1 MVRRT
6 KLEVV
11 EPTTKTNINTEHKK
25 RKRRRKQVSSQIRRL
40 RLSSKPIIPLSYFQR
55 IFREVAPGFR
65 VQKRALKALR
75 ECTEREGHGLFE
87 ASVAVMNS
95 SNKHSLTK
103 EHLEAAKHVPM
114 LRMGNA

>member
-6 KLEVV
+6 KPEAV
-11 EPTTKTNINTEHKK
+11 EATTKTKINTERKK
-25 RKRRRKQVSSQIRRL
+25 PRRRRKQVSSQIKRL
-40 RLSSKPIIPLSYFQR
+40 RLSCKPIVPLSYFQR
-55 IFREVAPGFR
+55 VFREVAPGFR

-87 ASVAVMNS
+87 ASLAIMNS

-103 EHLEAAKHVPM
+103 AHLEAAESIPA

>member
-6 KLEVV
+6 KPEVV
-11 EPTTKTNINTEHKK
+11 ESTTKSKINTDRKK
-25 RKRRRKQVSSQIRRL
+25 PRRRRKQVSSQIRRL
-40 RLSSKPIIPLSYFQR
+40 RLSSKPLVPLSYFQR
-55 IFREVAPGFR
+55 IFREVAPGYR

-87 ASVAVMNS
+87 ASLAIMNS

-103 EHLEAAKHVPM
+103 EHLEAAQHVPM